1 MNEHPLDMNEHPLNI
16 DECPLDSNE
25 YSLNIN
31 EHPLEMNEHLLNI
44 DECPLDIN
52 EYSLNIK
59 EHPLDM
65 NEHPLD
71 INEHPLNVNEHP
83 LDIKEHPLDIKEHP
97 LNINEHPLKINEQ
110 PLNIDEFPLVSVVL
124 GTFNGEPFLQEQL
137 RSVLA
142 QTYPNLEILAIDDG
156 SSDGTVRILREF
168 AALDPRIRI
177 VINERNLGFIR
188 NFEKGCRLSKGQW
201 IALCDQDDYWMPDK
215 VAKMVSAIGPLPMV
229 YCDSEL
235 CGEDLHPLGKKISDL
250 VHYQSFDDCRQLCVF
265 SRMYGHATLITREL
279 FDKATPF
286 LEEVPHDGWLA
297 FHATLYGGVAYL
309 PEVLVKY
316 RQHAG
321 NIYGVVGRKKKK
333 QPKQQLL
340 EKKRKELRR
349 VRIRMAAYY
358 QACPDVQ
365 VPQKRLL
372 GALVRTYRS
381 FSPAN
386 DIRRVWLFLTN
397 YRLLLAVKN
406 YSSVR
411 KILFCFKMLVKIK

>member
-1 MNEHPLDMNEHPLNI
+1 MNE
-16 DECPLDSNE
+16 
-25 YSLNIN
+25 Y
-31 EHPLEMNEHLLNI
+31 
-44 DECPLDIN
+44 
-52 EYSLNIK
+52 
-59 EHPLDM
+59 
-65 NEHPLD
+65 
-71 INEHPLNVNEHP
+71 
-83 LDIKEHPLDIKEHP
+83 
-97 LNINEHPLKINEQ
+97 
-110 PLNIDEFPLVSVVL
+110 PLVSVVL
-124 GTFNGEPFLQEQL
+124 GTFNGERYLEEQL
-137 RSVLA
+137 RSVLE
-142 QTYPNLEILAIDDG
+142 QTYKQLEILAIDDG

-168 AALDPRIRI
+168 AALDPRIRV

-188 NFEKGCRLSKGQW
+188 NFEKGCSLSAGHW
-201 IALCDQDDYWMPDK
+201 IALCDQDDFWMPDK
-215 VAKMVSAIGPLPMV
+215 IEKMVAGIGQFPMI

-279 FDKATPF
+279 FDKASPF

-321 NIYGVVGRKKKK
+321 NVFGVVGRKKKK
-333 QPKQQLL
+333 QQFAD
-340 EKKRKELRR
+340 KKRKELAK
-349 VRIRMAAYY
+349 VRIRMEAYCR
-358 QACPDVQ
+358 ACPDEL

-372 GALVRTYRS
+372 RALVDSYRN
-381 FSPAN
+381 FSPLN
-386 DIRRVWLFLTN
+386 DIRRVGLFLAN

-406 YSSVR
+406 YSRVR